1 MNKQQKT
8 VLWSGLAAAAAI
20 AVIGAAVL
28 QKKRTAALDEGD
40 LQRKMFRRE
49 HRVRKHS

>member
-8 VLWSGLAAAAAI
+8 MLWSGLAAGAAI
-20 AVIGAAVL
+20 AVICAAV
-28 QKKRTAALDEGD
+28 QRKKRTATLDEGD

-49 HRVRKHS
+49 HRVRKAS